1 MCRRGVAGARHRVVP
16 TYARKKMDL
25 ALITAKQVFELFL
38 MVLAGVVLFKLKI
51 VSGENKAVL
60 TSLLIKLVIPC
71 LIVNSFMGSSSED
84 GEIQLGS
91 AFVFSIV
98 LCALGVGVSIL
109 TSFIVKKNFRA
120 VFRFGCGFSNAAYM
134 GFPLIRAMFGHTGI
148 IYASAY
154 VTVFNIMLW
163 TVGYTFFAEASSPK
177 DLLKSIVKC
186 PPIVAVFI
194 GIILYVFKISL
205 PQVIVEP
212 VGQVGAMTTPLAMI
226 VTGIT
231 IAETNILA
239 SLKSKEVW
247 FGTAVRLVLIPLL
260 CTLVF
265 AVLKMKSQTSL
276 ICLILE
282 ACPVAA
288 ITPILAV
295 TYGKDEK
302 YASALVV
309 VSTVLSI
316 VTLPLYV
323 LLLQMLGF

>member
-1 MCRRGVAGARHRVVP
+1 
-16 TYARKKMDL
+16 MDL

-38 MVLAGVVLFKLKI
+38 MVMAGVVLFKLKI

-71 LIVNSFMGSSSED
+71 LIVNSFMGSSGD
-84 GEIQLGS
+84 TEIQLGT
-91 AFVFSIV
+91 AFLFSII
-98 LCALGVGVSIL
+98 LCAIGVGISIL
-109 TSFIVKKNFRA
+109 TSFVVKNDFRA
-120 VFRFGCGFSNAAYM
+120 VYRFGCGFSNAAYM

-163 TVGYTFFAEASSPK
+163 TIGYTFFAEASSPK
-177 DLLKSIVKC
+177 DLAKSIVKC

-194 GIILYVFKISL
+194 GIILYVLKINL
-205 PQVIVEP
+205 PGVICEP
-212 VGQVGAMTTPLAMI
+212 IGQIGAMTTPLAMI

-231 IAETNILA
+231 IAQTSILS

-247 FGTAVRLVLIPLL
+247 FGTFVRLVLIPLVCTVVFKL
-260 CTLVF
+260 CNFTG
-265 AVLKMKSQTSL
+265 QTSL
-276 ICLILE
+276 ICQILE

-295 TYGKDEK
+295 TYNKDEK
-302 YASALVV
+302 YASGLVV
-309 VSTVLSI
+309 ISTVLSI
-316 VTLPLYV
+316 VTLPFYV
-323 LLLQMLGF
+323 LLLQNLGF